1 MKLMFYLVDTSGKEL
16 ADCLEKATAD
26 GKLPNDQDNYTY
38 NTPKNE
44 ASESNEILGILK
56 YVINGILKATDN

>member
-26 GKLPNDQDNYTY
+26 GKLPKDQYSY
-38 NTPKNE
+38 KMH
-44 ASESNEILGILK
+44 
-56 YVINGILKATDN
+56 